1 MWRRFADRH
10 DAGRQLAEKLEHLRG
25 ADVVVLGLARG
36 GVVVAHE
43 VAERLEA
50 PLDVIVARKLGA
62 PIQPELAI
70 GAIAHG
76 ASVLRDDLVE
86 MLGISDEEVAE
97 ITARERQRADELE
110 RRLRH
115 GRSPADLAG
124 KTAIVVDDGLA
135 TGATAL
141 AAVRSVRRQGP
152 KRIVLAVPVAAPESV
167 DALRKEADEVVTV
180 LAPADL
186 RAIGLW
192 YQDFGQVE
200 DAEVEAMLDE
210 RSAGDIAGPPGRIA
224 GPPGRIEGHQP
235 AGRER

>member
-1 MWRRFADRH
+1 
-10 DAGRQLAEKLEHLRG
+10 
-25 ADVVVLGLARG
+25 VVLGLARG

-86 MLGISDEEVAE
+86 LLGISDEEVAE
-97 ITARERQRADELE
+97 ITARERRRADELE

-115 GRSPADLAG
+115 GRPPADLAG

-152 KRIVLAVPVAAPESV
+152 TRIVLAVPVAAPESV
-167 DALRKEADEVVTV
+167 EALRREADEVVTV
-180 LAPADL
+180 LEPADL

-192 YQDFGQVE
+192 YRDFGQVE
-200 DAEVEAMLDE
+200 DAEVEEMLDE
-210 RSAGDIAGPPGRIA
+210 RAAGGLKAD
-224 GPPGRIEGHQP
+224 QP
-235 AGRER
+235 AGRAAPGG